1 VPRRSPLAGF
11 PRLGAPSKPRW
22 RPKQP
27 SLRPLIAPI
36 HHQTISRAPPEPRR
50 STSNPGLYYGEA
62 TVRLR
67 RRERAAGDAVPTHST
82 NKTSR
87 NVPTGASTTACY
99 TINMGYTPGHR
110 ASTTGEKPTAQP
122 ERSRGRGGCKRRK
135 LINRNRLRDE
145 PKVVCDGCYT
155 TFSVGSGS
163 RS

>member
-22 RPKQP
+22 RSKQP
-27 SLRPLIAPI
+27 SLSSLIAPI
-36 HHQTISRAPPEPRR
+36 HHQTISRAP
-50 STSNPGLYYGEA
+50 
-62 TVRLR
+62 VRLR

-110 ASTTGEKPTAQP
+110 ASNTGEKPTAQP